1 MDETAGQGTIVLLI
15 AFFASAVQALHC
27 TIAIQEQLRF
37 KPDGLRLRIGVHQ
50 GEVAVSLARTS
61 WRTLRPRH

>member
-1 MDETAGQGTIVLLI
+1 MGETAGQGTIVLLI
-15 AFFASAVQALHC
+15 AFASAVQALRC